1 MKQLLYTSLL
11 LFGIVFISSC
21 EDVIEVDVPS
31 EEPRLIVNALIRVDT
46 SLPFMDVK
54 ITVAE
59 TSSFFG
65 TVPPTGLQQ
74 ISITS
79 LGPEGGGP
87 ILLETEPGVYV
98 KEAVGTDFLMSG
110 PMVLQIDFEDKIF
123 LAFSEFQPTSAI
135 ESLAQGDG
143 TVFDE
148 DDTEIIVSFTDN
160 GEQNNYY
167 VFEFGESNFLETNDE
182 FYQGQ
187 SFEFSYFFEDE
198 LNPGDEVPVSIMG
211 VDESFHDYMALLIEQ
226 SDRDFGVFETPAVT
240 VRGNIINAT
249 DIDNI
254 ENFNNVNMS
263 DNFALGY
270 FAIVQEFKDTLT
282 IQ

>member
-1 MKQLLYTSLL
+1 
-11 LFGIVFISSC
+11 
-21 EDVIEVDVPS
+21 
-31 EEPRLIVNALIRVDT
+31 
-46 SLPFMDVK
+46 
-54 ITVAE
+54 
-59 TSSFFG
+59 
-65 TVPPTGLQQ
+65 
-74 ISITS
+74 
-79 LGPEGGGP
+79 
-87 ILLETEPGVYV
+87 
-98 KEAVGTDFLMSG
+98 
-110 PMVLQIDFEDKIF
+110 MVLQIDFEDKIF
-123 LAFSEFQPTSAI
+123 VAFAEFQPASPI
-135 ESLAQGDG
+135 ESVTQGEG

-160 GEQNNYY
+160 ETQDNHY
-167 VFEFGESNFLETNDE
+167 VFEFGEGNFLETDDE

-187 SFEFSYFFEDE
+187 NFEFSYFYEDE
-198 LNPGDEVPVSIMG
+198 LNSGDQVPISLMG
-211 VDESFHDYMALLIEQ
+211 ADESFHDYMALLIEQ
-226 SDRDFGVFETPAVT
+226 SDRSFGIFETPAVT

>member
-1 MKQLLYTSLL
+1 MKQFIYCTMLLM
-11 LFGIVFISSC
+11 GIVFASSC
-21 EDVIEVDVPS
+21 EDVIDVDVPS

-46 SLPFMDVK
+46 SLAFVDVV

-59 TSSFFG
+59 TNSFFG
-65 TVPPTGLQQ
+65 TLPPTGLQQ
-74 ISITS
+74 ITITS

-98 KEAVGTDFLMSG
+98 KEAVGTDFLMSDE
-110 PMVLQIDFEDKIF
+110 MVLQIDFEDKIF
-123 LAFSEFQPTSAI
+123 VAFAEFQPSSPI

-148 DDTEIIVSFTDN
+148 NDTEIIVSFTDN
-160 GEQNNYY
+160 GEQDNFY
-167 VFEFGESNFLETNDE
+167 VFDFGNGNFLETNDE

-187 SFEFSYFFEDE
+187 TFEFSYFYEDE
-198 LNPGDEVPVSIMG
+198 LNPGDEVPVSILG
-211 VDESFHDYMALLIEQ
+211 VDEGFHDYMSLLIEQ
-226 SDRDFGVFETPAVT
+226 SDRSFGVFETPAVT

-282 IQ
+282 IE

>member
-1 MKQLLYTSLL
+1 MLLM
-11 LFGIVFISSC
+11 GIVFASSC
-21 EDVIEVDVPS
+21 EDVIDVDVPS

-46 SLPFMDVK
+46 SLAFVDVV

-59 TSSFFG
+59 TNSFFG
-65 TVPPTGLQQ
+65 TLPPTGLQQ
-74 ISITS
+74 ITITS

-98 KEAVGTDFLMSG
+98 KEAVGTDFLMSDE
-110 PMVLQIDFEDKIF
+110 MVLQIDFEDKIF
-123 LAFSEFQPTSAI
+123 VAFAEFQPSSPI

-148 DDTEIIVSFTDN
+148 NDTEIIVSFTDN
-160 GEQNNYY
+160 GEQDNFY
-167 VFEFGESNFLETNDE
+167 VFDFGNGNFLETNDE

-187 SFEFSYFFEDE
+187 TFEFSYFYEDE
-198 LNPGDEVPVSIMG
+198 LNPGDEVPVSILG
-211 VDESFHDYMALLIEQ
+211 VDEGFHDYMSLLIEQ
-226 SDRDFGVFETPAVT
+226 SDRSFGVFETPAVT

-282 IQ
+282 IE